1 MLNTLKT
8 LSLAVLLGSGPAQAA
23 DAPLKIGTTAAF
35 APPLE
40 VAVSEAGK
48 QGLKV
53 ELVEF
58 SDWNAP
64 NITLAQGD
72 IDANYFQH
80 VPFLENANREGGFQL
95 KPFAPGIINNVGL
108 YSKRYASLAELPEGA
123 SVAIANDPINGGRGL
138 QLLQKA
144 GLLKLRD
151 GVGYKA
157 TLDDIVDNPKDIRI
171 TELEAATGARPRR
184 FRPGP
189 GLPALPAPGRDH
201 RPDPGTAVRRDRQP
215 GIRDPVRHPRR
226 LPGPRRPPGALR
238 RHLPAF
244 TGGPRRAGQGPWHAV
259 PAGLGVTAMTVPPA
273 CCPSNRSRRRP
284 TRAPPRRTSVSTAW
298 ASATPVESRP
308 CGRSTWKSA
317 AAKCSASSAAAAP
330 ESPR

>member
-8 LSLAVLLGSGPAQAA
+8 LSLAVLLGSGPVQAA

-80 VPFLENANREGGFQL
+80 VPFLENANREGGFRL

-144 GLLKLRD
+144 GLLKLRY

-171 TELEAATGARPRR
+171 TELEAVQLAR
-184 FRPGP
+184 
-189 GLPALPAPGRDH
+189 ALDDFDLAQGYPHYLRLA
-201 RPDPGTAVRRDRQP
+201 GTID
-215 GIRDPVRHPRR
+215 
-226 LPGPRRPPGALR
+226 
-238 RHLPAF
+238 
-244 TGGPRRAGQGPWHAV
+244 
-259 PAGLGVTAMTVPPA
+259 
-273 CCPSNRSRRRP
+273 P
-284 TRAPPRRTSVSTAW
+284 TRALLFDGIDNREYVIQFVTRGDYQDRDGRLARFVDIYQHS
-298 ASATPVESRP
+298 PVVR
-308 CGRSTWKSA
+308 A
-317 AAKCSASSAAAAP
+317 ALDKAHGTLYQP
-330 ESPR
+330 GWE